1 MIHTSYTSYKNS
13 ESRIIQNYE
22 NVWMAILDSQNLLF
36 FNRNFLDINK
46 DFSEKVLIAL
56 ILFKK

>member
-1 MIHTSYTSYKNS
+1 M
-13 ESRIIQNYE
+13 IQNYE

-36 FNRNFLDINK
+36 FNRNFLDMNK
-46 DFSEKVLIAL
+46 DFSEKVLITL